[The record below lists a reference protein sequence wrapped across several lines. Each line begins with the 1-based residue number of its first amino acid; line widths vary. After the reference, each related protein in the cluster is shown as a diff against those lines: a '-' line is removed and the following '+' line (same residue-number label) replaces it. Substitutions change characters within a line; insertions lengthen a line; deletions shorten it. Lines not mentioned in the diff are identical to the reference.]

1 MFIHASRG
9 TKKHVAKQAMLRF
22 SKKIWFKNSSKSV
35 IIIKSHFT
43 YHFYSISR
51 DLESN
56 RDDINKNQ
64 ISWYS
69 FQLIAVA
76 WF

>member
-1 MFIHASRG
+1 MRNVEEETRAQ
-9 TKKHVAKQAMLRF
+9 QALLRF
-22 SKKIWFKNSSKSV
+22 SKKIWLYNSSKFV

-43 YHFYSISR
+43 YHFYSNSH
-51 DLESN
+51 DLENN
-56 RDDINKNQ
+56 RDGINKNQ
-64 ISWYS
+64 ISGYR

>member
-1 MFIHASRG
+1 M
-9 TKKHVAKQAMLRF
+9 
-22 SKKIWFKNSSKSV
+22 
-35 IIIKSHFT
+35 IKSHFT
-43 YHFYSISR
+43 YHFYSNSH
-51 DLESN
+51 DLENN

-64 ISWYS
+64 ISGYS